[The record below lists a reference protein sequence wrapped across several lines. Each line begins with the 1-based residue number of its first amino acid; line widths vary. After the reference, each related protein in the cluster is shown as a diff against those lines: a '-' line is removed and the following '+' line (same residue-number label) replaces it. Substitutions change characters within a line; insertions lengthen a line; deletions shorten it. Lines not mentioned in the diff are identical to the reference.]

1 MLVVFYSQSSHL
13 YAALRIKDILVS
25 YSKILFRF
33 GAKKNGEMRLECL
46 SDWLL
51 CYSSVAAIFFKTV
64 LVALVVHLLSKY
76 SKYRNQHLQ
85 SLTMTSR
92 SLMSFRR
99 LDRECKLKPHP
110 RSGHRIVV
118 YNNNIYAIGGY
129 NKNFQEVSNTEAT
142 SYPLFREV
150 SKRFRQTS

>member
-1 MLVVFYSQSSHL
+1 
-13 YAALRIKDILVS
+13 
-25 YSKILFRF
+25 
-33 GAKKNGEMRLECL
+33 MRLECL

-64 LVALVVHLLSKY
+64 LIALVVHLLSKY

-150 SKRFRQTS
+150 SKRFPKTSGHQHETLFHLFLVFILVVEVQHRHEDLVVFGLN